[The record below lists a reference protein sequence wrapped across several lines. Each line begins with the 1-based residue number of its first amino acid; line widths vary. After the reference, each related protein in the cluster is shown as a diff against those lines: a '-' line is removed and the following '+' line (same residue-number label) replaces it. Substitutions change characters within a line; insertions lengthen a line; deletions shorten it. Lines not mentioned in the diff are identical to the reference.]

1 MPRPKKPRCVTARP
15 AVTAY
20 VPAGMSPAG
29 ELSLSV
35 DEFEALRLTDV
46 EGFDQAAAAER
57 MEVSRQ
63 TYGRILAAARRTLA
77 TAVVTGQAI
86 QIGGGVYTMG
96 GGRRR
101 RRRRGGA

>member
-1 MPRPKKPRCVTARP
+1 MPRPKKPRCVAARP

-20 VPAGMSPAG
+20 VPAGMPPAG

-35 DEFEALRLTDV
+35 EELEALRLTDV
-46 EGFDQAAAAER
+46 EGIGQAAAAER

-63 TYGRILAAARRTLA
+63 TYGRILAAARQTLA
-77 TAVVTGQAI
+77 TAVVTGQAL

-101 RRRRGGA
+101 RRRRGGV